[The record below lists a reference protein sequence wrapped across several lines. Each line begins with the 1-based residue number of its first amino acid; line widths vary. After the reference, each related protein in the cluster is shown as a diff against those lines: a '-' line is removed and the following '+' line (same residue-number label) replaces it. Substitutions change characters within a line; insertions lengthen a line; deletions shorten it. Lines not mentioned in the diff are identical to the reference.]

1 MTRAHSYPKTPANHT
16 LKRQMTVVLLIIGT
30 IFTLAVGLAIY
41 GMQQI
46 EIRTAQHMDQEQQ
59 ARRLVAMLYA
69 HGLQQGQAL
78 RNILLDPDNPIAY
91 TNYDRAAEDFQIVL
105 KALKELGGRYE
116 RALAESERLGVLYDI
131 QRRMHPPLIELA
143 RARKFDEARRF
154 LNERETPAW
163 RVLRSDLLT
172 LLAQYDDEI
181 ANGRLEVQSILSAW
195 SFLALTTALAAVVV
209 SAFFGAWL
217 VYRVLAVLGGEPREV
232 QNIAHTIARGDLTYS
247 FDVPP
252 PDSLMFA
259 MADMQKQLQQLIGAV
274 RTHANQL
281 NAQLNANETRS
292 IRQIDAVNE
301 QTETLHDLL
310 QLTGQLTTGLESI
323 SLYTRTIRGQAQQAE
338 LRAEPCLQHA
348 LELKNLSEDDS
359 KNLKLGANMA
369 MRAHTS
375 AHEFSRTLELLL
387 NLSSSLQSMAQQE
400 SAPKDVATA
409 WRKMREVAEQI
420 GATYTPLYARAMAV
434 AQYSEDLLKMLEE
447 RAQLVEQKQRLAQDI
462 WQFVR
467 GVAESFQQIFSQA
480 DDLVRFVHTQQAH
493 CQNVQNLLETLS
505 HMVLSI
511 QRDVEALARESAYLG
526 RLSNDMRESVEIF
539 QLPLS

>member
-1 MTRAHSYPKTPANHT
+1 MTRSYPKTAAHHT
-16 LKRQMTVVLLIIGT
+16 LKRQMSMVLIIIGT
-30 IFTLAVGLAIY
+30 IFTVAVGLALY
-41 GMQQI
+41 GMRQI
-46 EIRTAQHMDQEQQ
+46 EDRIAQHMDQEQQ
-59 ARRLVAMLYA
+59 ARRLIAMLYA

-78 RNILLDPDNPIAY
+78 RNILLDPENPIAY
-91 TNYDRAAEDFQIVL
+91 SNYDRAAEDFQIVL
-105 KALKELGGRYE
+105 KALAELGGRYE
-116 RALAESERLGVLYDI
+116 RALAESERLSVLHDI

-143 RARKFDEARRF
+143 RAKKFDAARKF

-181 ANGRLEVQSILSAW
+181 ANGRLEVQSILNAW
-195 SFLALTTALAAVVV
+195 SFLALTTALAALVIGG
-209 SAFFGAWL
+209 FFGAWL

-232 QNIAHTIARGDLTYS
+232 QNIAYTIARGDLTYA
-247 FDVPP
+247 FDMPP

-259 MADMQKQLQQLIGAV
+259 MADMQKQLQQLIGSV
-274 RTHANQL
+274 RAHAQQL

-301 QTETLHDLL
+301 QTETLHELL
-310 QLTGQLTTGLESI
+310 QLTGQLTTGLEAI
-323 SLYTRTIRGQAQQAE
+323 SLNTRTIRGQAQQAE
-338 LRAEPCLQHA
+338 MRAEPCLQHV
-348 LELKNLSEDDS
+348 LELKTLSEDDT
-359 KNLKLGANMA
+359 KNLKLGATMA

-387 NLSSSLQSMAQQE
+387 NLSSSLQTMAQE
-400 SAPKDVATA
+400 NTPKDVATA

-447 RAQLVEQKQRLAQDI
+447 RTHQVEQKQRHTQEI
-462 WQFVR
+462 WQFTR
-467 GVAESFQQIFSQA
+467 GVADSFQQMFSQA

-493 CQNVQNLLETLS
+493 CQNIQNLLETLS

-511 QRDVEALARESAYLG
+511 QRDVEALARESSHLG
-526 RLSNDMRESVEIF
+526 RLSQDMRESVEIF
-539 QLPLS
+539 QLPLP